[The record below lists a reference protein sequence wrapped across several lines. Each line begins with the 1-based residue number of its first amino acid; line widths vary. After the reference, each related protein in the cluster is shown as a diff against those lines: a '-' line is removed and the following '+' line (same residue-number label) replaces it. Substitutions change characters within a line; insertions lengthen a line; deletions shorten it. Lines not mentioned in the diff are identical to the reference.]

1 MGVLANTKQ
10 FLANKITN
18 VAQKTAD
25 GIASSS
31 ALSPKQMLDIEKKR
45 MEYLSAKPDMDDEE
59 AQEFIQ
65 RNLGA
70 VGVDVYQAY
79 LEQLKEL
86 YKPVDLHI
94 DSFNS
99 NNRIR
104 WFDIEKWVSDSEEKN
119 LDKLVNVYQVLS
131 EEDCNIALIYDRK
144 MGGCNVSLGVV
155 NTDERQSDPS
165 KSNIYINRLVMKLQ
179 EYRLHLDKMNEKL
192 LHVTVLEEA
201 HNLLRKTSMGQAQE
215 SANLQG
221 KSVEMIT
228 NSIAEMRTFGE
239 GFIIADQAP
248 DLLDEA
254 VIRNTNT
261 KIVLRLPDETD
272 RKIVG
277 GAMAL
282 NENQINELAK
292 LPRGV
297 AAVYQND
304 WIEAV
309 LCKFMKYD
317 KMQPLEYYPKDI
329 TFSLQ
334 HYFMRV
340 FGIKDNYEMK
350 SEDVDNVNKWLNNLK
365 CSDKT
370 YALLNKSLKGN
381 VLNEE
386 EKKTVAYNV
395 FEGKK
400 IALMIKGETK
410 DNINKKVD
418 LKIGTYIDGMDS
430 VLIERIRNS
439 IFEVINRFNCERRS
453 TEMELR
459 AEDIRRMRI

>member
-18 VAQKTAD
+18 VAHKTAD

-165 KSNIYINRLVMKLQ
+165 KSNIYINRL
-179 EYRLHLDKMNEKL
+179 
-192 LHVTVLEEA
+192 A
-201 HNLLRKTSMGQAQE
+201 
-215 SANLQG
+215 SALSG
-221 KSVEMIT
+221 
-228 NSIAEMRTFGE
+228 
-239 GFIIADQAP
+239 
-248 DLLDEA
+248 
-254 VIRNTNT
+254 
-261 KIVLRLPDETD
+261 KIV
-272 RKIVG
+272 
-277 GAMAL
+277 
-282 NENQINELAK
+282 
-292 LPRGV
+292 
-297 AAVYQND
+297 
-304 WIEAV
+304 
-309 LCKFMKYD
+309 
-317 KMQPLEYYPKDI
+317 
-329 TFSLQ
+329 
-334 HYFMRV
+334 
-340 FGIKDNYEMK
+340 
-350 SEDVDNVNKWLNNLK
+350 
-365 CSDKT
+365 
-370 YALLNKSLKGN
+370 
-381 VLNEE
+381 
-386 EKKTVAYNV
+386 
-395 FEGKK
+395 
-400 IALMIKGETK
+400 
-410 DNINKKVD
+410 
-418 LKIGTYIDGMDS
+418 
-430 VLIERIRNS
+430 
-439 IFEVINRFNCERRS
+439 
-453 TEMELR
+453 
-459 AEDIRRMRI
+459 

>member
-1 MGVLANTKQ
+1 MYAAMPAVLKDAMEK
-10 FLANKITN
+10 
-18 VAQKTAD
+18 
-25 GIASSS
+25 SY
-31 ALSPKQMLDIEKKR
+31 EKKGW
-45 MEYLSAKPDMDDEE
+45 
-59 AQEFIQ
+59 
-65 RNLGA
+65 NLKYSKCEPR
-70 VGVDVYQAY
+70 VF
-79 LEQLKEL
+79 
-86 YKPVDLHI
+86 PTFVDLINQLPEVMNSSLYSEDTKSDYSGALITRVHSLTNGI
-94 DSFNS
+94 NGEIFCSFNELTAEDLFENNVIIDLSRVGS
-99 NNRIR
+99 N
-104 WFDIEKWVSDSEEKN
+104 ETKS
-119 LDKLVNVYQVLS
+119 LL
-131 EEDCNIALIYDRK
+131 
-144 MGGCNVSLGVV
+144 MG
-155 NTDERQSDPS
+155 
-165 KSNIYINRLVMKLQ
+165 IIVMKLQ